1 MRRLGIV
8 LGLIAWS
15 LPLAAPAQVNKWV
28 DEKGRVQY
36 GDRPPVQQSSGAA
49 QPQKVPTPKQAKS
62 TRPAKPLPVQPKNHV
77 PGDPLV
83 ERLRQNEERKEF
95 ERLSA
100 ECWRND
106 GSDCND
112 PGALRYKREE
122 EARAKAAAA
131 KKTAAAP
138 KPAQREPL
146 SADFCKRNPRV
157 EACLP
162 KK

>member
-1 MRRLGIV
+1 MRKV
-8 LGLIAWS
+8 TVVSGLVMLCFVSSAY
-15 LPLAAPAQVNKWV
+15 AQVNKWV
-28 DEKGRVQY
+28 DEKGQVQY
-36 GDRPPVQQSSGAA
+36 GDRPPAKQSSGSVQLQKAPPKEPRKAA
-49 QPQKVPTPKQAKS
+49 PG
-62 TRPAKPLPVQPKNHV
+62 KPLPVQPKNHV

-83 ERLRQNEERKEF
+83 ERMKQNEQRKQVERAT
-95 ERLSA
+95 S
-100 ECWRND
+100 ECWRSS
-106 GSDCND
+106 GPDCD
-112 PGALRYKREE
+112 DQGAIREKLDA

-131 KKTAAAP
+131 KKPAAAQ

>member
-36 GDRPPVQQSSGAA
+36 GDRPPAKQSSGAV
-49 QPQKVPTPKQAKS
+49 QLQKAPPKEPRKAA
-62 TRPAKPLPVQPKNHV
+62 PGKPLPEQPKNHV

-83 ERLRQNEERKEF
+83 ERMKENEQRKQVD
-95 ERLSA
+95 RATS
-100 ECWRND
+100 ECWRS
-106 GSDCND
+106 GGADCDDQAAIRANLD
-112 PGALRYKREE
+112 A
-122 EARAKAAAA
+122 EARARAAAA
-131 KKTAAAP
+131 KKPAAAQ

-146 SADFCKRNPRV
+146 PADFCKRNPKV
-157 EACLP
+157 QGC
-162 KK
+162 

>member
-36 GDRPPVQQSSGAA
+36 GDRPPAKQSSGAV
-49 QPQKVPTPKQAKS
+49 QLQKAPPKD
-62 TRPAKPLPVQPKNHV
+62 TRKAAPGKPLPVQPRNHV

-83 ERLRQNEERKEF
+83 ERMKQNEERKQV
-95 ERLSA
+95 ERA
-100 ECWRND
+100 TADCWRS
-106 GSDCND
+106 GGPDCD
-112 PGALRYKREE
+112 DQGAIRGKLDE

-131 KKTAAAP
+131 KKTAAAQ

-146 SADFCKRNPRV
+146 SSDFCKRNPKV